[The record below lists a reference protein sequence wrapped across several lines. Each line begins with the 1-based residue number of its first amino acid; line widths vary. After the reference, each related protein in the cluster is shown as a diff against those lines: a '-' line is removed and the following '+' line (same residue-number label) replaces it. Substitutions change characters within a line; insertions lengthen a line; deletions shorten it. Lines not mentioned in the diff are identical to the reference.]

1 MGAFPGGAL
10 RALACL
16 GLGAA
21 APALAQPSAPT
32 VLPTVEVTAAPAD
45 QLGVADAASEGA
57 VTARELAPRPSLRPA
72 DVLELVPGVIVTQ
85 HSGAGKANQY
95 FLRGFNLDH
104 GTDFLTT
111 VLGMPVNMPT
121 HAHGQGYTDL
131 AFLIPELVRRIDYR
145 KGPYFAD
152 QGDFSSAGAAH
163 IDYFRRVPQALFSLE
178 AGEDGYRRALAI
190 GSPALG
196 NGHLLY
202 ALEGNLD
209 DGPWEVPQ
217 DLRKLNGVLG
227 YSRGTRADGWAVTAM
242 GYRAKWTATDQV
254 AQRAL
259 DAGLIGR
266 FGSLDPTDGGESHRY
281 SLSGQWARSG
291 AAGAARANA
300 YFIDYRLDLFS
311 NFTYFLDDAVNGDQ
325 FEQADRRRV
334 MGGAVAHTWYG
345 HIAGAPSDTTAGLE
359 MRYDR
364 IRSVGLFL
372 TRARQRLT
380 TVRED
385 TVDQS
390 SIGPYV
396 ENRTRWTD
404 WLRTYA
410 GVRGERYDFDVASD
424 RPENS
429 GRQSATKLFPKL
441 GAVLGP
447 WQRTE
452 LYANYGEGFHSNDAR
467 GVLTRINPD
476 PRDPGFLG
484 PVAPVTPLART
495 RGYEGGVRSVIVPGL
510 EATVALWR
518 LNLDSELLFVGD
530 AGTTEPSRPSRRQG
544 IEAYLYY
551 SPAKW
556 LSLDLLAAY
565 THARFRDDDPA
576 GDRIPGAIETAY
588 AGGLTVYLVNRWFG
602 SLRFRYFGARP
613 LVEDNSV
620 RSPSSMVWNLR
631 TGYEL
636 RKRARVIL
644 DVINLFD
651 RKTSDIDYF
660 YESRL
665 SGEPAPVADIHTHP
679 AVPRT
684 VRVALQLLL

>member
-1 MGAFPGGAL
+1 
-10 RALACL
+10 
-16 GLGAA
+16 
-21 APALAQPSAPT
+21 
-32 VLPTVEVTAAPAD
+32 
-45 QLGVADAASEGA
+45 
-57 VTARELAPRPSLRPA
+57 
-72 DVLELVPGVIVTQ
+72 
-85 HSGAGKANQY
+85 
-95 FLRGFNLDH
+95 
-104 GTDFLTT
+104 
-111 VLGMPVNMPT
+111 
-121 HAHGQGYTDL
+121 
-131 AFLIPELVRRIDYR
+131 
-145 KGPYFAD
+145 
-152 QGDFSSAGAAH
+152 
-163 IDYFRRVPQALFSLE
+163 
-178 AGEDGYRRALAI
+178 
-190 GSPALG
+190 
-196 NGHLLY
+196 
-202 ALEGNLD
+202 
-209 DGPWEVPQ
+209 
-217 DLRKLNGVLG
+217 
-227 YSRGTRADGWAVTAM
+227 
-242 GYRAKWTATDQV
+242 
-254 AQRAL
+254 
-259 DAGLIGR
+259 
-266 FGSLDPTDGGESHRY
+266 
-281 SLSGQWARSG
+281 
-291 AAGAARANA
+291 
-300 YFIDYRLDLFS
+300 
-311 NFTYFLDDAVNGDQ
+311 
-325 FEQADRRRV
+325 
-334 MGGAVAHTWYG
+334 
-345 HIAGAPSDTTAGLE
+345 
-359 MRYDR
+359 
-364 IRSVGLFL
+364 
-372 TRARQRLT
+372 
-380 TVRED
+380 
-385 TVDQS
+385 
-390 SIGPYV
+390 
-396 ENRTRWTD
+396 
-404 WLRTYA
+404 
-410 GVRGERYDFDVASD
+410 
-424 RPENS
+424 
-429 GRQSATKLFPKL
+429 
-441 GAVLGP
+441 VLGP